1 MSQWLGIM
9 LAAATMLLA
18 GCGTVRAPDAGIEP
32 AGQAVAPRPAGD
44 SENLLAYFQHVRK
57 LTAPELAKELD
68 SVRQLYASSR
78 SDATRVR
85 LAMVLSVPGS
95 ALYDDAR
102 ALEALDSLLKNPGSP
117 LHPIAFMIS
126 TQIQER
132 RRGVAFQQ
140 RYESEQRRGQALQQ
154 KLEEEQKRGH
164 SLQQKL
170 DALQS
175 LEQNL
180 LERESDGGARRR

>member
-1 MSQWLGIM
+1 MRHWLGI
-9 LAAATMLLA
+9 LLTAAPMFLV
-18 GCGTVRAPDAGIEP
+18 GCTTVRAPDAPVEP
-32 AGQAVAPRPAGD
+32 AGPAVAPRAATE
-44 SENLLAYFQHVRK
+44 SENLLGYFQHVRK

-68 SVRQLYASSR
+68 SVRQLYGSSR

-102 ALEALDSLLKNPGSP
+102 ALEVLDPLLKNPASP
-117 LHPIAFMIS
+117 LHPIAFMVS
-126 TQIQER
+126 AQIQER

-140 RYESEQRRGQALQQ
+140 RYESEQRRGHALQQ
-154 KLEEEQKRGH
+154 KLDEEQKRGQG
-164 SLQQKL
+164 LQQKL
-170 DALQS
+170 DALKS
-175 LEQNL
+175 LEKSL

>member
-1 MSQWLGIM
+1 ML
-9 LAAATMLLA
+9 LAATPLFLA
-18 GCGTVRAPDAGIEP
+18 GCGTVRPPDAAP
-32 AGQAVAPRPAGD
+32 TAPTVAPQPAGD
-44 SENLLAYFQHVRK
+44 SETLLAYFQHVRK

-78 SDATRVR
+78 SDASRVR
-85 LAMVLSVPGS
+85 LAMLLSVPGS

-102 ALEALDSLLKNPGSP
+102 ALEALDPLLKNPGAA
-117 LHPIAFMIS
+117 LHPIAFMVS
-126 TQIQER
+126 AQIQER

-140 RYESEQRRGQALQQ
+140 RYETEQRRGHALQQ

-170 DALQS
+170 DALKS
-175 LEQNL
+175 LEKSL